1 MTCCKMTTQRIQ
13 EGGAPESIFVL
24 TVPLLEEIWMRT
36 RKKGQGIVEFA
47 VILPIL
53 VLLVMG
59 ALELGRA
66 FYLKIVLTGA
76 AREGAYFLSYHPED
90 KTNCD
95 AGVCYQDSITAVKNE
110 SNLSGIVVTPADI
123 TFECPA
129 CTSGNLLTVT
139 VTKNVK
145 LIWWQLPLSGRVRM
159 RVQ

>member
-1 MTCCKMTTQRIQ
+1 
-13 EGGAPESIFVL
+13 
-24 TVPLLEEIWMRT
+24 MRT

-53 VLLVMG
+53 VLLVVG

-90 KTNCD
+90 KTKCV
-95 AGVCYQDSITAVKNE
+95 AGVCYQDSILAAQNE
-110 SNLSGIVVTPADI
+110 ANLSGIVVTPADI
-123 TFECPA
+123 TFDCPS
-129 CTSGNLLTVT
+129 CTSGNMLTVT

-145 LIWWQLPLSGRVRM
+145 IFWRNLPLSGRVRM
-159 RVQ
+159 RIQ